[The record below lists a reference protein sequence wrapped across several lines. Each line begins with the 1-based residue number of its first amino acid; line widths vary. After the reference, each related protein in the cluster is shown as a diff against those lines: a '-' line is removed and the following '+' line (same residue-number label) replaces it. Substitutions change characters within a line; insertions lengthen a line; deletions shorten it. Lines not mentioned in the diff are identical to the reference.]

1 METSVHESSAN
12 LGSLNTVTGQW
23 FLDEFVSSSKLAA
36 AQVMNCDVISCFH
49 DVILLY
55 NGQWC
60 SEYFS
65 LSLLQFI
72 LSCQMVFSFT
82 SRLRK
87 FHHEP
92 TFWMDVLAFYGKNL

>member
-36 AQVMNCDVISCFH
+36 AQVNVCDVISCFY
-49 DVILLY
+49 DVILILY
-55 NGQWC
+55 YGQWC

-65 LSLLQFI
+65 LSRLQFI
-72 LSCQMVFSFT
+72 LSYQMVF
-82 SRLRK
+82 
-87 FHHEP
+87 
-92 TFWMDVLAFYGKNL
+92 